1 MHERSVATKLVKQA
15 VDIVER
21 AGAPR
26 AVSVG
31 VRLGG
36 LSQISE
42 PHFRAQF
49 AAAADGTLLED
60 ALLELVVGED
70 ELDPTSLEVILTHV
84 EVADPDEAADT

>member
-1 MHERSVATKLVKQA
+1 MHERSVASKLVKQA
-15 VDIVER
+15 IEIVER
-21 AGAPR
+21 SGAQR

-49 AAAADGTLLED
+49 AAAADGTSLQD
-60 ALLELVVGED
+60 ALLEVAVGEE
-70 ELDPTSLEVILTHV
+70 ELEPTSLDVVLTHV
-84 EVADPDEAADT
+84 EVADPEAAADR